1 LGGNPLR
8 GVLVVVEELR
18 RRGERLE
25 PGDLVSSG
33 SYMPPIAVREPIGY
47 ETIYA
52 GIGGR
57 TLRVSTSFR

>member
-1 LGGNPLR
+1 
-8 GVLVVVEELR
+8 VLVVVEELR

-33 SYMPPIAVREPIGY
+33 SYMPPIPVKSAIGY
-47 ETIYA
+47 ETIYE

-57 TLRVSTSFR
+57 TIRVSTSFR